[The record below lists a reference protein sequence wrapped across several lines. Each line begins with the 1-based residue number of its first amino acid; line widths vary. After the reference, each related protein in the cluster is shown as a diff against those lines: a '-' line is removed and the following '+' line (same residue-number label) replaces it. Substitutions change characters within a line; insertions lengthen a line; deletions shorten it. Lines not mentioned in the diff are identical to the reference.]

1 MLLPTPTAASG
12 AGRWGPARNVARER
26 GKCAPRQNMTPILHA
41 RPRRTILIVEDA
53 LTTRCILEQFFA
65 RAGCDVLQAGDPDT
79 ALMRLKSTTID
90 AVILDLRLS
99 DERSGLEVLE
109 QMRLDERFDEVPVVV
124 LTGVTE
130 VDEAEQDI
138 IARHR
143 AHLLYK
149 RFGYREVVQQLEKI
163 ITEVPA

>member
-1 MLLPTPTAASG
+1 MMPTL
-12 AGRWGPARNVARER
+12 
-26 GKCAPRQNMTPILHA
+26 KTP
-41 RPRRTILIVEDA
+41 PRRTILVVEDA

-65 RAGCDVLQAGDPDT
+65 RAGCDVIQASDPDS
-79 ALMRLKSTTID
+79 AMKRLKSTSVD

-109 QMRLDERFDEVPVVV
+109 QMRLDERYDDVPVVV

-130 VDEAEQDI
+130 VDQAEEEVIQ
-138 IARHR
+138 RHR

-149 RFGYREVVQQLEKI
+149 RFGYREVVERLEKI
-163 ITEVPA
+163 ITVQAA

>member
-1 MLLPTPTAASG
+1 MIPTLKP
-12 AGRWGPARNVARER
+12 
-26 GKCAPRQNMTPILHA
+26 
-41 RPRRTILIVEDA
+41 PRRTILVVEDA

-65 RAGCDVLQAGDPDT
+65 RAGCDVVQASDPES
-79 ALMRLKSTTID
+79 AMKRLKATSVD

-109 QMRLDERFDEVPVVV
+109 QMRLDERYDDVPVVV

-130 VDEAEQDI
+130 VDQAEDEI
-138 IARHR
+138 IQRHR

-149 RFGYREVVQQLEKI
+149 RFGYREVVQRLEKI
-163 ITEVPA
+163 ITVQAA

>member
-1 MLLPTPTAASG
+1 MPQTDSKIG
-12 AGRWGPARNVARER
+12 AYPARFSGIDVVIPSDMNR
-26 GKCAPRQNMTPILHA
+26 ILKP
-41 RPRRTILIVEDA
+41 RPRRTVLIVEDA

-79 ALMRLKSTTID
+79 AMVRLKSMAVD
-90 AVILDLRLS
+90 AVILDLRLA

-109 QMRLDERFDEVPVVV
+109 QMRLDERFDAVPVVI

-130 VDEAEQDI
+130 VDPAEAEVI
-138 IARHR
+138 ERHG

-149 RFGYREVVQQLEKI
+149 RFGYREVVQRLEKI
-163 ITEVPA
+163 LTAKAA

>member
-1 MLLPTPTAASG
+1 MVSMLPPS
-12 AGRWGPARNVARER
+12 AGMN
-26 GKCAPRQNMTPILHA
+26 QILKT
-41 RPRRTILIVEDA
+41 RPRRTVLVVEDA

-65 RAGCDVLQAGDPDT
+65 RAGCDVLQASDPES
-79 ALMRLKSTTID
+79 AMMRLKTTTVD

-109 QMRLDERFDEVPVVV
+109 QMRLDERYDEVPVVV

-130 VDEAEQDI
+130 VDQAEDEVIQ
-138 IARHR
+138 RHG

-149 RFGYREVVQQLEKI
+149 RFGYREVVQRLEKI
-163 ITEVPA
+163 ITVVAA

>member
-1 MLLPTPTAASG
+1 MLPPSVG
-12 AGRWGPARNVARER
+12 
-26 GKCAPRQNMTPILHA
+26 MIPILKT
-41 RPRRTILIVEDA
+41 RPRRTVLVVEDA

-65 RAGCDVLQAGDPDT
+65 RAGCDVLHAGDPET
-79 ALMRLKSTTID
+79 ALMRLKSSTID

-109 QMRLDERFDEVPVVV
+109 QMRLDEGYKAVPVVV

-130 VDEAEQDI
+130 VDATEDEI
-138 IARHR
+138 IQRLG

-149 RFGYREVVQQLEKI
+149 RFGYREVVQRLEKI
-163 ITEVPA
+163 LTVDAA

>member
-1 MLLPTPTAASG
+1 MGLTFRVRT
-12 AGRWGPARNVARER
+12 
-26 GKCAPRQNMTPILHA
+26 
-41 RPRRTILIVEDA
+41 RRTVLVVEDA

-79 ALMRLKSTTID
+79 ALVRLKSSAID
-90 AVILDLRLS
+90 AVILDLRLA

-109 QMRLDERFDEVPVVV
+109 HMRLDARFDDVPVVV

-130 VDEAEQDI
+130 VEPQEAELI
-138 IARHR
+138 ERHG

-149 RFGYREVVQQLEKI
+149 RYGYREVVQRLEKI
-163 ITEVPA
+163 LTAKAA